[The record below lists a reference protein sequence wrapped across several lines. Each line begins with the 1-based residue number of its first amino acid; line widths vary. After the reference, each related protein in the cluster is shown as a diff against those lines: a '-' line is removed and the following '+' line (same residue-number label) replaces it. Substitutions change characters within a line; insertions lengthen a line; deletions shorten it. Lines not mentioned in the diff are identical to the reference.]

1 MLHAWYDASLYP
13 SWDIITW
20 ALDQMGQNRLAES
33 IREKYTHTELQKL
46 SDENTDTCNKVDLS
60 GKYEEEMIE
69 IERKYILLTEE
80 VYMMCKEI
88 NLERVKVWLTQ
99 IPVNLIYKHKHLLE
113 GKHIQLV
120 ARAESLLE
128 LFGYL
133 RSYWNFIDY
142 GLLEYMA
149 VSFGNNE
156 VKHSMRRYVHELTKF
171 RKAVPLSEFMKLW
184 PDRMDPPPEFSR
196 VMTKLDATQSCL
208 TLQDIE
214 EIRLSFA
221 RNYSLVTFA
230 LMYGSFQIGSVVLMW
245 FTPSSIVPQ
254 LVQDLRMG
262 GSGFFKEHSITEL
275 NIDGHTVAIVDS
287 NRMIWNLNP
296 NITLTTAAQVGFW
309 NSRYSYFLQPGENVT
324 LSCSK
329 TCDRASPPIWYH
341 SLSKDPW
348 LPMSLIAA
356 GPDLELSLH
365 QPPVP
370 TDVGYFCCAC
380 NRDHPKM
387 DATCFGVAYMPHVA
401 HFSITWKGKAVLGVH
416 VGDPIRVK
424 CSVYGFPSHLDIDRH
439 SKLLQY
445 TEVSF
450 SWYSKMWYIEIPHA
464 TTNHS
469 GIYTCAAL
477 VRAFPDLYLMTE
489 NVKRS
494 VVVYTPPN
502 ITGMRRWNQ
511 NEQKMLNYTLDSD
524 VIICNVASSVHFNV
538 TWLFNGN
545 LMDYGTSKCI
555 YTSHRDEFTCTLQ
568 VSQKSK
574 GHYECVVSTAYRIRE
589 ISQKVSQHEMWI
601 VVIINK
607 MGKLMISL
615 MTSAMVSCVLSFM
628 LSSLM
633 KSWMKTRMETLMLSS
648 VEMSTLIGTLIGTLT
663 GILVGTLAGTLIG
676 TLWGTL
682 MGILIVPLMTTLK
695 PWGIKCR
702 GHFRNRTRYS
712 VISRSFTAKESGSR
726 DSQTGTTE
734 YSMTKDKAYTP
745 QFEHLGQDIPEAYY
759 TLMPE
764 ALQTTESTMTKEA
777 LQTST
782 KSLISTEPLQNTEL
796 PTIMA
801 TLQAT
806 ELPMTEKVVQTS
818 ELPMTEKVVQTPELP
833 VTEKVVQTPELP
845 VTEKVVQTPELPVTE
860 KSLQTPELSMTE
872 KVLQTP
878 ELTRTEK
885 SLQTITAPWLSM
897 TEDIVQITELPM
909 TKGHPTSNSPSV
921 LPPKPIE
928 YIPKI
933 AMPVITIEVSHPSGI
948 AVNERREIVVTE
960 RNCISIFT
968 CSGQKIRSF
977 SSRGHPRGVAFDSA
991 DNILVTDIWSHSI
1004 EKFTLE
1010 GKLLTAV
1017 GRKGSKSLEFN
1028 YPTGIGINHKNKKVY
1043 ICDFVNHRIQVLNE
1057 DLTFFSS
1064 FGSKGSGD
1072 GQLNYPWDVAF
1083 DSARSTYIA
1092 DSLNHCVQ
1100 VFTPEGWFLRKFG
1113 KKGSGKGE
1121 LNHPSSITIDSDN
1134 IVYVTEASNDRVSIF
1149 SWQGKF
1155 LQAFK
1160 GKFCQPHGIT
1170 VNRSGLVYVTDTIN
1184 SQVQGFKDLLR
1195 SS

>member
-1 MLHAWYDASLYP
+1 M
-13 SWDIITW
+13 
-20 ALDQMGQNRLAES
+20 
-33 IREKYTHTELQKL
+33 
-46 SDENTDTCNKVDLS
+46 
-60 GKYEEEMIE
+60 
-69 IERKYILLTEE
+69 
-80 VYMMCKEI
+80 
-88 NLERVKVWLTQ
+88 
-99 IPVNLIYKHKHLLE
+99 
-113 GKHIQLV
+113 
-120 ARAESLLE
+120 
-128 LFGYL
+128 
-133 RSYWNFIDY
+133 
-142 GLLEYMA
+142 
-149 VSFGNNE
+149 
-156 VKHSMRRYVHELTKF
+156 
-171 RKAVPLSEFMKLW
+171 
-184 PDRMDPPPEFSR
+184 
-196 VMTKLDATQSCL
+196 
-208 TLQDIE
+208 
-214 EIRLSFA
+214 
-221 RNYSLVTFA
+221 
-230 LMYGSFQIGSVVLMW
+230 
-245 FTPSSIVPQ
+245 PQ

-275 NIDGHTVAIVDS
+275 NIDGHTVAIVDP
-287 NRMIWNLNP
+287 NGMIWNLNP
-296 NITLTTAAQVGFW
+296 NITTLTTAAPVGFW
-309 NSRYSYFLQPGENVT
+309 NSRYSYFLQPGENIT

-329 TCDRASPPIWYH
+329 TCDKASPPIWYH

-401 HFSITWKGKAVLGVH
+401 HFSITWKEKAVLGVH

-524 VIICNVASSVHFNV
+524 VIICNVASSVDFNV

-545 LMDYGTSKCI
+545 LMDYGTSKCT

-601 VVIINK
+601 VVIINR

-633 KSWMKTRMETLMLSS
+633 KSWMNTRMETLMLSL

-682 MGILIVPLMTTLK
+682 MGILIVPLMAALK
-695 PWGIKCR
+695 AWGKKCR
-702 GHFRNRTRYS
+702 RHFRNRTRYS

-726 DSQTGTTE
+726 D
-734 YSMTKDKAYTP
+734 
-745 QFEHLGQDIPEAYY
+745 IPEGYY

-782 KSLISTEPLQNTEL
+782 KSLISTEPLENTEL

-818 ELPMTEKVVQTPELP
+818 ELPVTEKVVQTSELPVTKKVLQIPELLVTEKVVQTPELPVTDLPVTEKVLQIPELPVTEKVVQTPELP
-833 VTEKVVQTPELP
+833 VTEKVVQTPELPVTEKLLQTPELSMTEKVLQTPELP

-885 SLQTITAPWLSM
+885 LLQVLELSM

-1017 GRKGSKSLEFN
+1017 GRKGSKSLEFD

-1064 FGSKGSGD
+1064 FGSRGSGD

-1083 DSARSTYIA
+1083 DSAGSTYIA
-1092 DSLNHCVQ
+1092 DSLNHRVQ

-1184 SQVQGFKDLLR
+1184 SQVKGFKDLLR